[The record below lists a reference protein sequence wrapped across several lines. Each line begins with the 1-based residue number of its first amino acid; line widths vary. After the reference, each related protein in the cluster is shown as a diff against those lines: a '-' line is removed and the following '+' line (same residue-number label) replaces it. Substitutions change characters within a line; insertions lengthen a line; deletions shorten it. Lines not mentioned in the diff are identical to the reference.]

1 MRVKKTILTH
11 VACLTL
17 FAAIAFSGCSPEQP
31 AAEVT
36 EEEAADISEEEANAD
51 ADAQPIPDD
60 SEGSEESG
68 ESE

>member
-1 MRVKKTILTH
+1 MRMKKIILTH
-11 VACLTL
+11 VSCLTL
-17 FAAIAFSGCSPEQP
+17 FAAIAFSGCSSEQP
-31 AAEVT
+31 AAAVP